1 MILIVSPSTYILKD
15 LLYYKTGSDNTPK
28 IEILTVILIDF
39 STYVCSLKMRE
50 GDLMET
56 TRLSQGMIQVYTG
69 DGKGKT
75 TAALGL
81 ACRAVG
87 HGLKVCM
94 IQFLKGNMEYG
105 EIETAK
111 KLAPYLTIKQMGR
124 GCLLE
129 KSNNPEP
136 EDIAAAQE
144 GVALAHEVLR
154 GGDYDIVI
162 LDEITV
168 AVDLGLID
176 TEAVLRLMDE
186 RPPHVELILTG
197 RYATSEIIERADLVT
212 EMVERKH
219 YYQKGIQAR
228 PGIEK

>member
-1 MILIVSPSTYILKD
+1 MGTK
-15 LLYYKTGSDNTPK
+15 
-28 IEILTVILIDF
+28 
-39 STYVCSLKMRE
+39 
-50 GDLMET
+50 
-56 TRLSQGMIQVYTG
+56 RLSQGMIQVYTG

-87 HGLKVCM
+87 HGFKVII

-129 KSNNPEP
+129 KNNKPDP

-144 GVALAHEVLR
+144 GMALAHEILR

-162 LDEITV
+162 LDEINV
-168 AVDLGLID
+168 ALDLGLVD
-176 TEAVLRLMDE
+176 TETVLRLMDE
-186 RPPHVELILTG
+186 RPKHVELVLTG
-197 RYATSEIIERADLVT
+197 RYVPPEIIERADLVT
-212 EMVERKH
+212 EMVEIKH
-219 YYQKGIQAR
+219 YYEQGIQAR
-228 PGIEK
+228 MGIEK